1 MHGGSTASWG
11 KIGVLALCAFLIGA
25 DGFILAA
32 ILPQIADQLN
42 VPLAQAGLLITAFA
56 WVYAV
61 SAPLF
66 GMVLGRWNRRSTLGA
81 AMLVFALGNV
91 LVATAPTYGWMLA
104 ARVVSALG
112 SSMATPTAMALAT
125 SLVPARHRGKAI
137 SVVSTGMT
145 LATVVAVPLG
155 ALMGGRYGYRAVF
168 WAMGGGAIAV
178 LLAIL
183 ASIRAREATA
193 SKSVPSIRALLMGL
207 ADRQTVLTLAVTIT
221 IFIAGYACISYLSA
235 IVGQAGMGGQ
245 FSLVL
250 LVFGLGSLLGGVLG
264 GWLCDRWPSVV
275 LVRAGMGVFAVSLAA
290 LGVAAASDRHPWA
303 VHVCVAAWTV
313 SAWVAVIAQQYR
325 LIALAP
331 ERAQLNLSLNSSSIY
346 IGQGFAGVLGAAV
359 ISAQPAHVIPLV
371 ASAVVVLALAM
382 TAPYETM
389 RGDEPTKG

>member
-1 MHGGSTASWG
+1 
-11 KIGVLALCAFLIGA
+11 
-25 DGFILAA
+25 
-32 ILPQIADQLN
+32 
-42 VPLAQAGLLITAFA
+42 
-56 WVYAV
+56 
-61 SAPLF
+61 
-66 GMVLGRWNRRSTLGA
+66 
-81 AMLVFALGNV
+81 MLVFALGNV

-125 SLVPARHRGKAI
+125 SLAPARHRGKAI

-193 SKSVPSIRALLMGL
+193 SKSVPSIRALLTGL

-275 LVRAGMGVFAVSLAA
+275 LARAGMGVFAVSLAA
-290 LGVAAASDRHPWA
+290 LGMAAASDRHPWA

>member
-66 GMVLGRWNRRSTLGA
+66 GMVLGRWNRRSTLGV

-125 SLVPARHRGKAI
+125 SLAPARHRGKAI

-168 WAMGGGAIAV
+168 WAMGGG
-178 LLAIL
+178 
-183 ASIRAREATA
+183 ATA

-235 IVGQAGMGGQ
+235 IVGQAGMGDQ

-275 LVRAGMGVFAVSLAA
+275 LARAGMGVFAVSLAA
-290 LGVAAASDRHPWA
+290 LGLAAASDRHPWA

>member
-1 MHGGSTASWG
+1 
-11 KIGVLALCAFLIGA
+11 
-25 DGFILAA
+25 
-32 ILPQIADQLN
+32 
-42 VPLAQAGLLITAFA
+42 
-56 WVYAV
+56 
-61 SAPLF
+61 
-66 GMVLGRWNRRSTLGA
+66 
-81 AMLVFALGNV
+81 
-91 LVATAPTYGWMLA
+91 
-104 ARVVSALG
+104 
-112 SSMATPTAMALAT
+112 
-125 SLVPARHRGKAI
+125 
-137 SVVSTGMT
+137 
-145 LATVVAVPLG
+145 
-155 ALMGGRYGYRAVF
+155 
-168 WAMGGGAIAV
+168 
-178 LLAIL
+178 
-183 ASIRAREATA
+183 
-193 SKSVPSIRALLMGL
+193 MGL

-235 IVGQAGMGGQ
+235 IVGQAGMGDQ

-275 LVRAGMGVFAVSLAA
+275 LARAGMGVFAVSLAA
-290 LGVAAASDRHPWA
+290 LGMAAASDRHPWA